1 MKRFLIASV
10 TVAAMSISGV
20 SNAKP
25 SGPEMRHQ
33 QPVKEIVK
41 HLRGLSL
48 SDAQLGEIRTFIS
61 AFKSAN
67 PSLASASREKP
78 DFDFETAS
86 EDQITA
92 FVQSQ
97 LEERESKQFALA
109 ELRHNIFNVLNA
121 EQQATVLARESKRED
136 KREMRRDKRRDALEK
151 KSVRV
156 ANHGEAKGKRSR
168 DHGVGDRL
176 RHEHDGIPFRGIELT
191 DAQKTSL
198 AELRESFKEISKVNR
213 EVLHSFRDAQRELI
227 RSASFSEETWSALV
241 AQYKSDLVNAGV
253 QKAMHRQAMF
263 AVLTTEQQAKL
274 SAQREERRKLREL
287 FRS

>member
-48 SDAQLGEIRTFIS
+48 SDAQLGEIRAFIS
-61 AFKSAN
+61 AYKSAN

-78 DFDFETAS
+78 DFNFETAS
-86 EDQITA
+86 EDQINA

-168 DHGVGDRL
+168 DRGVGDRL

-198 AELRESFKEISKVNR
+198 AELRESFKDISKVNR

-241 AQYKSDLVNAGV
+241 AQYKSDLVDAGV

-263 AVLTTEQQAKL
+263 AVLTAEQQAKL

-287 FRS
+287 LRS